1 MNTLTSGDKKQET
14 WNRCI
19 VALKIMLIEYVKS
32 ESEYRIFINEV
43 CLNLTLWGLWRTF
56 ANIEKKKKDFI
67 FKGQELFI
75 FSTAYQTQNLP

>member
-56 ANIEKKKKDFI
+56 ANIEKKKKRFYI
-67 FKGQELFI
+67 
-75 FSTAYQTQNLP
+75 